1 MAATSKP
8 LRKKTKEFI
17 STARDAIKK
26 GQPNKAVR
34 KEIAKKEISA
44 HGKISKGL
52 KNSMKSMY

>member
-8 LRKKTKEFI
+8 IRKKLKEFVAV
-17 STARDAIKK
+17 AREAIKK

-44 HGKISKGL
+44 HGKISKSL
-52 KNSMKSMY
+52 KNRMKAMY